1 MDDQSKKITKQEF
14 IEMLRRVQSEQTEEW
29 KAERIHKV
37 FNRKQIGMIIGEIAD
52 RAELIDKI

>member
-1 MDDQSKKITKQEF
+1 
-14 IEMLRRVQSEQTEEW
+14 MLRRVQSEQTEEW